1 MAAVERLFLDASLD
15 GLEGQVYLDAVT
27 DAFLYP
33 TGFAALLE
41 ARDDRGSGVYLS
53 RDEVQALVDKLV
65 EIAEAYDEA
74 NRLVPE
80 VGKLYRLVSDEGG
93 SYLPVG
99 SIVLVLP
106 DPEGFGEG
114 LLLVTR
120 NLSVQEW
127 ESDDDVDI
135 ANLSCRYVSAN
146 DLAEI

>member
-1 MAAVERLFLDASLD
+1 
-15 GLEGQVYLDAVT
+15 
-27 DAFLYP
+27 
-33 TGFAALLE
+33 
-41 ARDDRGSGVYLS
+41 
-53 RDEVQALVDKLV
+53 

-74 NRLVPE
+74 NKFVPE
-80 VGKLYRLVSDEGG
+80 VGKLYRLVSDEGD

-106 DPEGFGEG
+106 DPEGFGRDW
-114 LLLVTR
+114 LLVTR

-127 ESDDDVDI
+127 ESEDDVDI